1 MESESK
7 EMQKQIDRMVLERNI
22 HSIVRACIWIYG
34 IESGKLENFRSE
46 LSDLVG
52 RAADEIEN
60 KNTPLQFD
68 VENLDRDQ
76 DYKRYRMMNYD
87 SEKESKRN
95 GVLDV
100 LS

>member
-68 VENLDRDQ
+68 VEHVQKLLTTANSCCGLQTTAR
-76 DYKRYRMMNYD
+76 KD
-87 SEKESKRN
+87 SKYQQYSS
-95 GVLDV
+95 